1 MKVADT
7 SLFLASKES
16 QDLIRKKDLSFRGFF
31 YQLFDIWPK
40 EELSVKTWKVL
51 LGGKFKD
58 LHLVDENNIFII
70 FVLAMR
76 ANLEVKFVGQHG
88 RLVGADACWGVD
100 PVEYITVSSA

>member
-1 MKVADT
+1 M
-7 SLFLASKES
+7 
-16 QDLIRKKDLSFRGFF
+16 
-31 YQLFDIWPK
+31 
-40 EELSVKTWKVL
+40 L

-88 RLVGADACWGVD
+88 RLVGADAC
-100 PVEYITVSSA
+100 